1 MIEAISSVGAANLA
15 TLTNLS
21 TSTPLPAPD
30 PVFLAA
36 NQAVQSLS
44 GSPNVGDGGKFDNFF
59 VNQLNNVNG
68 QLQRVDQEAQ
78 TLALDGTQSLHQF
91 MIHMEESKLSFQLVM
106 QVRNRLL
113 EAYQEV
119 MRTQV

>member
-1 MIEAISSVGAANLA
+1 MIEAIASVGAVGAANLA
-15 TLTNLS
+15 TLA
-21 TSTPLPAPD
+21 TPE
-30 PVFLAA
+30 PVSLAA
-36 NQAVQSLS
+36 PQAVQAGQSLS
-44 GSPNVGDGGKFDNFF
+44 GSQNAGDGGKFDNWF